1 MHQFTVEEKDSG
13 QRLDKF
19 IARLI
24 PLAPKS
30 FLYKALRNKDIR
42 LNGKKAQGDEKL
54 QAGDTVLFRFPDVQY
69 ADLGGKE
76 NAAKKNV
83 PEEIAAKENT
93 FGDISAWK
101 TEEGAAEKQNPDTA
115 GEKKFPER
123 FGRILYED
131 EDIILADKKAG
142 ILSQKAAQEDESIN
156 EALLSYCGGKTAL
169 FTPSVC
175 NRLDRNTSGL
185 IVFAKTYKGARE
197 MTGALKDRSAKKYY
211 LAAVRGN
218 VTEAG
223 HLKARLKKEE
233 KTNQVTVLPAESA
246 EGDLI
251 ETAYV
256 PVAHTAGKGEDATL
270 LKIDLLTGKTHQ
282 IRAHLASVGMPVLG
296 DAKYGVRGDGEKYR
310 TNRMMLHSYEILLPG
325 RGKFRTPV
333 PAAFFRL
340 FPGFYEEER

>member
-1 MHQFTVEEKDSG
+1 MHQFTIEEKDSG

-42 LNGKKAQGDEKL
+42 LNGKKAAGDEKL
-54 QAGDTVLFRFPDVQY
+54 VQGDVVLFRFPDVQY
-69 ADLGGKE
+69 ESLGGKAGSLFRE
-76 NAAKKNV
+76 
-83 PEEIAAKENT
+83 
-93 FGDISAWK
+93 GDPSGRKAGRQAEPGSK
-101 TEEGAAEKQNPDTA
+101 TPVSQGV
-115 GEKKFPER
+115 FPER
-123 FGRILYED
+123 FGQILYED

-142 ILSQKAAQEDESIN
+142 VLSQKAKTEDESIN
-156 EALLSYCGGKTAL
+156 EALLAYCGGKTDL

-197 MTGALKDRSAKKYY
+197 MSGALKDRSAKKYY

-218 VTEAG
+218 IRESG
-223 HLKARLKKEE
+223 RLSARLVKDE
-233 KTNQVTVLPAESA
+233 KVNQVRVLPAEAA

-251 ETAYV
+251 ETAYE
-256 PVAHTAGKGEDATL
+256 PAAHAGAKGKEITL

-282 IRAHLASVGMPVLG
+282 IRAHLSSVGMPVLG
-296 DAKYGVRGDGEKYR
+296 DPKYGIPGDGERYHV
-310 TNRMMLHSYEILLPG
+310 NRMMLHSYEISIPG
-325 RGKFRTPV
+325 RGTWRTPV
-333 PAAFFRL
+333 PAVFSGL
-340 FPGFYEEER
+340 FQDFHEEER

>member
-54 QAGDTVLFRFPDVQY
+54 QAGDAVLFRFPDAQY

-76 NAAKKNV
+76 NAVGELFERKRD
-83 PEEIAAKENT
+83 ET
-93 FGDISAWK
+93 
-101 TEEGAAEKQNPDTA
+101 AAENQVSRAEGK
-115 GEKKFPER
+115 EFPER

-131 EDIILADKKAG
+131 DDIILADKKAG
-142 ILSQKAAQEDESIN
+142 ILSQKAKPEDESIN
-156 EALLSYCGGKTAL
+156 EALLSYCGGKNDL

-233 KTNQVTVLPAESA
+233 KTNQVTVLRAEST

-251 ETAYV
+251 ETAYE
-256 PVAHTAGKGEDATL
+256 PVAHTAEKKEAATL

-282 IRAHLASVGMPVLG
+282 IRAHLASVGMPILG
-296 DAKYGVRGDGEKYR
+296 DPKYGVRGDGEKYR
-310 TNRMMLHSYEILLPG
+310 TDRMMLHSYEIVLPG
-325 RGKFRTPV
+325 RGVFRTPV

-340 FPGFYEEER
+340 FPGFHEEER